1 MKTINFITSH
11 FLPENTACT
20 NRVLSMVKE
29 LEKSYKINI
38 ICLTEKGV
46 MYDQQKIKFT
56 DNIDVYYIFQDLYN
70 GKNFFNRAFQEIMY
84 VSKLVN
90 VAKKIKCDITI
101 ATTPYMFIIPI
112 IGFRVGGYKVLDIR
126 DLVWEYLND
135 SSILNNFIKKI
146 LRRIMKNSM
155 AKFDEIIVTNEYELD
170 FLSRRYGFF
179 NAHIIPNG
187 IEEARYNKLVKIE
200 PSVDSKFTITY
211 VGNIGLAQNVKVFI
225 DAALELKD
233 IEFLII
239 GDGIDKINL
248 EQYANSVNASNV
260 VFTGKLEWNA
270 LEEYYAKSS
279 ILYAQLDEKY
289 VSAMPSKLYEYASI
303 GLPIIYGG
311 VGEAKNFIAKLE
323 NSIAIQPN
331 NISQLIQAIEKIRN
345 RKLDVSIKNRE
356 LIASKYLREKTTTK
370 INKIIG
376 V

>member
-29 LEKSYKINI
+29 LGKNYKINI

-46 MYDQQKIKFT
+46 MYDQQKIKYT
-56 DNIDVYYIFQDLYN
+56 DNIDVYYVFQDFYN
-70 GKNFFNRAFQEIMY
+70 GKNFFNRAIQEIIY
-84 VSKLVN
+84 VSKLVD
-90 VAKKIKCDITI
+90 VAKKIKCDVTI

-112 IGFRVGGYKVLDIR
+112 IGFRIDGYKVLDIR
-126 DLVWEYLND
+126 DLVWEYLNGV
-135 SSILNNFIKKI
+135 SLVSGFIKKI
-146 LRRIMKNSM
+146 FKFVMKHSM
-155 AKFDEIIVTNEYELD
+155 TRFNQIIVTNEYELE
-170 FLSRRYGFF
+170 FLLRKYGFL
-179 NAHIIPNG
+179 NVHIISNG
-187 IEEARYNKLVKIE
+187 IEEAKYNKLVKIK
-200 PSVDSKFTITY
+200 PNRTSNFTVTY

-239 GDGIDKINL
+239 GDGIERISL
-248 EQYANSVNASNV
+248 EQYAKSVNASNV
-260 VFTGKLEWNA
+260 LFTGKLEWNA

-279 ILYAQLDEKY
+279 VLYAQLDEKY
-289 VSAMPSKLYEYASI
+289 ISAMPSKLYEYASI

-311 VGEAKNFIAKLE
+311 VGEAKNFIEKLE

-331 NISQLIQAIEKIRN
+331 NVSQLIQAIEEIRS
-345 RKLDVSIKNRE
+345 RKLDISIKNRE
-356 LIASKYLREKTTTK
+356 LMASKYLREKTTTK
-370 INKIIG
+370 INKIVG